1 MLGNRGLVQAVL
13 DDYQT
18 APIDEREKAL
28 FRFLE
33 KMNAQSNR
41 VTQNDVDVLKAAGWS
56 EEAIYDALTVAS
68 VFKFY
73 NTWNNGSGVR
83 TMKSSDYLYSGKV
96 LTTLGYCMDF
106 KLTRLAK
113 LTALSFSSVKAIF
126 FSKKPKKSAPASV
139 GWTGEPSAPAKLL

>member
-41 VTQNDVDVLKAAGWS
+41 ITQDDVDGLKAAGWS
-56 EEAIYDALTVAS
+56 EEAIYDAITVCAL
-68 VFKFY
+68 FKFY
-73 NTWNNGSGVR
+73 NAWIDATGVHD
-83 TMKSSDYLYSGKV
+83 MPAAAYEMSGK
-96 LTTLGYCMDF
+96 
-106 KLTRLAK
+106 RLA
-113 LTALSFSSVKAIF
+113 TQGYR
-126 FSKKPKKSAPASV
+126 PAPASV
-139 GWTGEPSAPAKLL
+139 PTESVG